1 MLLAKT
7 YEYDPAKIKDNGK
20 DRMRFELGDTMVEGA
35 SDTCALTDEEI
46 EAALSIYPDR
56 WKRAK
61 LALLESIC
69 RRFAY
74 EVNTTEGPVR
84 LELMSRAKL
93 WREDYEALKKELS
106 DSGTSVVLKDT
117 TNESAVDVLTITAKY
132 VGTRALAVTVKES
145 LTEENV
151 KDIVI
156 FDGKKMLELFSISS
170 GAKEVDE
177 AIAALADSKYV
188 TATKKAE
195 GNGILAVVSQAKLAG
210 GEDPE
215 VTTSAYS
222 TGFDAVEPEMG
233 GVTSV
238 IAVDTDDTAVH
249 ALLAAFV
256 RRTYE
261 SGCYPIGCVGEP
273 KSVAIDTRIEHAKTF
288 DSEQMVY
295 VLNGWYDASGIAHE
309 GHLAAARI
317 AGMIA
322 AIASNDSLT
331 HKSILNATTLVESM
345 TNSQIVKAIKN
356 GCLVISTSFV
366 KQIRIEKAINTLV
379 TATADKDEGWKK
391 IRRLKTRYEVM
402 YRIDEAVDAL
412 VGSINNDDNGRAAII
427 AAGQGVLDA
436 MVGEQKLIAGCEMI
450 LDPNNKPEGDSAWF
464 LINADDIDS
473 FEIGY
478 LAYGFR
484 FAAEA

>member
-1 MLLAKT
+1 MSGFFVKG
-7 YEYDPAKIKDNGK
+7 ERK
-20 DRMRFELGDTMVEGA
+20 DRPGIYKRITNSGAAISAESQDGLCIAVAKGTWGPMNIATTVNSGEDYTGIIGADGSGYDLVTEMFLGGA
-35 SDTCALTDEEI
+35 S
-46 EAALSIYPDR
+46 
-56 WKRAK
+56 KVV
-61 LALLESIC
+61 IC
-69 RRFAY
+69 R
-74 EVNTTEGPVR
+74 V
-84 LELMSRAKL
+84 
-93 WREDYEALKKELS
+93 
-106 DSGTSVVLKDT
+106 GTGGKQASVVLKDT

-156 FDGKKMLELFSISS
+156 FDGTKMLELFSISS

-273 KSVAIDTRIEHAKTF
+273 KSVAIDTRMEHAKTF
-288 DSEQMVY
+288 DSEHMVY

-309 GHLAAARI
+309 GHLAGARI